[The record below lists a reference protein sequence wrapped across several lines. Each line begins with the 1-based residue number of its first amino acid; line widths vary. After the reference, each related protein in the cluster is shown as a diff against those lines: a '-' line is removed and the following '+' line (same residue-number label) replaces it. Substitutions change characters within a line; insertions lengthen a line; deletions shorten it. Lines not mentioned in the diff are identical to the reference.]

1 MCLWPKQP
9 NTLILISKCGM
20 ENSWLADREP
30 GMGKPLKDPRERGRG
45 LCQRQLTGVGPGGAG
60 QEECQGVS
68 LHQLKPSKSF
78 QFPF

>member
-30 GMGKPLKDPRERGRG
+30 GMGKPLKDPQERGRG
-45 LCQRQLTGVGPGGAG
+45 LCQRQLTGVGPRGGRPG
-60 QEECQGVS
+60 RVS
-68 LHQLKPSKSF
+68 GGLLTPAETL
-78 QFPF
+78 